1 MPSSL
6 PAPESEQSR
15 VRRSA
20 ATSLGSSPVAPYASP
35 SPSPATRSAKLG
47 EKLAKA
53 RALQQQLPAESREA
67 QLLAIAVLR
76 RDEILLD
83 ELIRRVS
90 P

>member
-1 MPSSL
+1 M
-6 PAPESEQSR
+6 
-15 VRRSA
+15 
-20 ATSLGSSPVAPYASP
+20 
-35 SPSPATRSAKLG
+35 RSAKLS